1 MYCFAISVAKPLLT
15 CLDILKFCA
24 QVRRSMTAARRN
36 TPIATDFDSAIYSLD
51 VPRFDDQI
59 KAYQIQPEINPRLLP
74 TPPPDD
80 PFHNYVELPANILGE
95 DLGGQTALKQ
105 FHPNPSFL
113 PPLPSAHT
121 YKNSAVLPVRE
132 LDSRRIRELATE
144 EGKLGEQA
152 LRKLA
157 GAVKLDAAHPV
168 DPETHKQAVSSQASK
183 HQKRKGQPQATEAE
197 LFEETMRDLLKA
209 ESDGFELGPMVTSEK
224 PYRMPDEGTV
234 KRRTRADDKAKE
246 PEMAAIVGKSKV
258 YDTAPPPLPAKPV
271 NRYEG
276 VEVMEF

>member
-1 MYCFAISVAKPLLT
+1 LRLT
-15 CLDILKFCA
+15 RLDILKFCA
-24 QVRRSMTAARRN
+24 QVRRSMTVARR
-36 TPIATDFDSAIYSLD
+36 TAPTATDFDSAIFALD
-51 VPRFDDQI
+51 VPRLDDQI
-59 KAYQIQPEINPRLLP
+59 RVYQMQPEINPRLLP

-80 PFHNYVELPANILGE
+80 PFHNHVELPTIVLGE
-95 DLGGQTALKQ
+95 DLGGQAALKQ

-121 YKNSAVLPVRE
+121 YRTSAVLPVRE
-132 LDSRRIRELATE
+132 MDSRRIRELATE

-168 DPETHKQAVSSQASK
+168 DPETHKQAVSSHVGVGVRQRRKRRIIPQAS
-183 HQKRKGQPQATEAE
+183 EAE
-197 LFEETMRDLLKA
+197 LFEDTMRDLLKA

-224 PYRMPDEGTV
+224 AYRMPDDGQA
-234 KRRTRADDKAKE
+234 KRRMRPSEEKAKE
-246 PEMAAIVGKSKV
+246 GPPEQAKQKV
-258 YDTAPPPLPAKPV
+258 YNTAPPPLPAKATAP